1 MKIGKRTR
9 YTFIVVAGLFVAV
22 LVASKT
28 PPQHQ
33 QSRTAQ
39 QMMQQTKTVC
49 VGRLMVDLPADAEV
63 TFTDARVDGVTI
75 SVEAGY
81 DAQKA
86 AAAIAE
92 RVSALGGET
101 NELGRPSLEKSEV
114 VDGVNLQATLLYSG
128 REKAVTRMRNGQPVT
143 GDEGITVEAFALKD
157 DLLYRFKGQ
166 SLASPKYEQVV
177 HDLVKNFASR
187 TAGSM
192 PAEPGFCTE
201 NGIIHSTTPPEPDE
215 SVTMFATLK
224 GHPDIAIRL
233 DTAVLDKPQESLL
246 ARHAKNDTAMEFAS
260 SIKYLGKQ
268 ARTLNGIPGS
278 EVLVRVK
285 ESNGTSAHSFMWE
298 SPGKGMDVLAPN
310 ITLELETGKGNPGN
324 PVNSSLSDE
333 AALQLWQAISTS
345 LRLRPTST
353 VNKVGNTAHVP
364 AVPLGELV
372 ATGKVCPQTGYWQC
386 SEHATVE
393 GAQPQF
399 FRQGDLMP
407 PATLRGAPSL
417 WQKLSG
423 NVRTHEVATVWTL
436 IAYQMNPDGKPTD
449 DNRAQQRPKASGPD
463 DSLT

>member
-1 MKIGKRTR
+1 MKIGKRTL
-9 YTFIVVAGLFVAV
+9 YTFIVVAGLFVAA
-22 LVASKT
+22 LVASRAT
-28 PPQHQ
+28 PQHQ

-39 QMMQQTKTVC
+39 QMMQQTKTIC
-49 VGRLMVDLPADAEV
+49 VGRLMLDLPADAEV

-75 SVEAGY
+75 GVEAGY

-86 AAAIAE
+86 ATAIAE
-92 RVSALGGET
+92 RVLALGGET
-101 NELGRPSLEKSEV
+101 NELGRPSLEKREV

-128 REKAVTRMRNGQPVT
+128 REKAVTRMQNGQPVT

-157 DLLYRFKGQ
+157 NLFYRFKGE

-215 SVTMFATLK
+215 RVAMFATLK

-233 DTAVLDKPQESLL
+233 DTAVLEKSQESLL
-246 ARHAKNDTAMEFAS
+246 ARHAKNDTAIEFAS

-268 ARTLNGIPGS
+268 ARELNGIPGD

-285 ESNGTSAHSFMWE
+285 EANGTSAHSFMWE

-353 VNKVGNTAHVP
+353 VNKVGGTAHVP
-364 AVPLGELV
+364 PVPLGELV
-372 ATGKVCPQTGYWQC
+372 ATGKVCPQTGHWQC
-386 SEHATVE
+386 SEP
-393 GAQPQF
+393 GANGSVQREF
-399 FRQGDLMP
+399 IRQGELMP
-407 PATLRGAPSL
+407 EAIVHGTATL
-417 WQKLSG
+417 WQKLTG
-423 NVRTHEVATVWTL
+423 NAPVYRVATVWTL
-436 IAYQMNPDGKPTD
+436 VGYDGVTEE
-449 DNRAQQRPKASGPD
+449 AS
-463 DSLT
+463 

>member
-1 MKIGKRTR
+1 MKIGKRTL
-9 YTFIVVAGLFVAV
+9 YTCIVVAGLFVAV
-22 LVASKT
+22 LVASRAT
-28 PPQHQ
+28 PQHQ

-39 QMMQQTKTVC
+39 QMMQQTKTIC
-49 VGRLMVDLPADAEV
+49 VGRLMLDLPADAEV

-75 SVEAGY
+75 GVEAGY

-101 NELGRPSLEKSEV
+101 NELGRPSLEKREV

-128 REKAVTRMRNGQPVT
+128 REKAVTRMQNGQPVT

-157 DLLYRFKGQ
+157 DLFYRFKGE

-201 NGIIHSTTPPEPDE
+201 NGIIHSTTPLEPDE
-215 SVTMFATLK
+215 RVAMFATLK
-224 GHPDIAIRL
+224 GRPDIAIRL
-233 DTAVLDKPQESLL
+233 DTAVLEKPQESLL
-246 ARHAKNDTAMEFAS
+246 ARHAKNDTAIEFAS

-268 ARTLNGIPGS
+268 ARELNGIPGD

-333 AALQLWQAISTS
+333 AALQLWQAIATS

-353 VNKVGNTAHVP
+353 VNKVGTTAHVP
-364 AVPLGELV
+364 PVPLGELV
-372 ATGKVCPQTGYWQC
+372 ATGKVCPQTGHWQC
-386 SEHATVE
+386 SEP
-393 GAQPQF
+393 GAKGSVQREF
-399 FRQGDLMP
+399 IRRGELMP
-407 PATLRGAPSL
+407 EAIVYGTATL
-417 WQKLSG
+417 WQKLTG
-423 NVRTHEVATVWTL
+423 NVPVHRIATVWRL
-436 IAYQMNPDGKPTD
+436 VGYDGVTEE
-449 DNRAQQRPKASGPD
+449 S
-463 DSLT
+463 S